1 MVNREENHIGDV
13 FDLFEVID
21 VIRDE
26 NNIPSYKCRCKECGW
41 TWLKNIAHAKEAKE
55 CRHKQSSGDYK
66 NFSTRWR
73 NKRIGHIFSG
83 MKTRCYDVNDKNY
96 MTYGGKGIRVCQEWL
111 DNPELFEEWSLDNG
125 YEDNLTIDRIDST
138 KDYCPDNCRWVTLED
153 NAKYKSTTRVLDV
166 DGELHTGRDWAVK
179 LGLGVNMINNYVR
192 RYGEDNTKQ
201 FIKRVLKNPDKVN
214 SRQGKQTLYNLY
226 MN

>member
-1 MVNREENHIGDV
+1 
-13 FDLFEVID
+13 
-21 VIRDE
+21 
-26 NNIPSYKCRCKECGW
+26 
-41 TWLKNIAHAKEAKE
+41 
-55 CRHKQSSGDYK
+55 
-66 NFSTRWR
+66 
-73 NKRIGHIFSG
+73 
-83 MKTRCYDVNDKNY
+83 
-96 MTYGGKGIRVCQEWL
+96 
-111 DNPELFEEWSLDNG
+111 LDNG
-125 YEDNLTIDRIDST
+125 YEANLTIDRIDST

>member
-1 MVNREENHIGDV
+1 MSMQRMWMD
-13 FDLFEVID
+13 
-21 VIRDE
+21 RA
-26 NNIPSYKCRCKECGW
+26 
-41 TWLKNIAHAKEAKE
+41 KNIAHAKEAKE

-111 DNPELFEEWSLDNG
+111 DNPELFEEWSLENG

>member
-1 MVNREENHIGDV
+1 
-13 FDLFEVID
+13 
-21 VIRDE
+21 
-26 NNIPSYKCRCKECGW
+26 
-41 TWLKNIAHAKEAKE
+41 
-55 CRHKQSSGDYK
+55 
-66 NFSTRWR
+66 
-73 NKRIGHIFSG
+73 

-96 MTYGGKGIRVCQEWL
+96 MTYGGKGIRICQEWL
-111 DNPELFEEWSLDNG
+111 DNPELFEEWSLENG